1 VSAPLSHPPGRP
13 RRKSISKPARGLRT
27 LTGGCLTALLAAC
40 AAHRV
45 PPPSTD
51 IDEVL
56 VRNDIRTLAS
66 DEYQGRRPG
75 TSGEE
80 KTISLLTEQFK
91 KLGLKPGNGDS
102 WVQQVPLIELTPGK
116 NAKLSITGPAGV
128 ATLAYG
134 KDMVIWTQREVPTAA
149 LAHSELVFAGFGIV
163 APEFNWDD
171 YAAIDVRG
179 KTVLVLLGDPGSAG
193 KDPTLFRGNSLSYY
207 GRWAYKVAEA
217 ARHGASAVLLIHD
230 AAALGYGWNG
240 VVNTWTGPQ
249 LELAAADGHAGRAM
263 LEGWLSKE
271 AGRGLF
277 AAAGLDADSSMR
289 AASRAGFK
297 AIPMRLQVD
306 AAIENAIRRFDS
318 ANVLALLP
326 GGSRKHEYV
335 VYCAHWDGL
344 GRDATGA
351 VIGGAQDNAS
361 GVAGLVA
368 LAQSFSR
375 TKPAPE
381 RSIVFIAFTGE
392 ESGLLGSRYYVEHPV
407 FPLEQTSGAINLDRL
422 HIGGRTRDVMIF
434 GAGNS
439 ELEESVRGVALLQG
453 RELRP
458 DDRPELG
465 RYYDS
470 DQLSFALRGI
480 PTLYVKS
487 GVDDEARGPQW
498 GAAQSEEY
506 RAHRYRQSG
515 DRYAEDW
522 DIRGAVEDL
531 ELYRSVG
538 ERLANSRR
546 FPRWFPNSE
555 FSGNRAH
562 PLPAD

>member
-1 VSAPLSHPPGRP
+1 V
-13 RRKSISKPARGLRT
+13 
-27 LTGGCLTALLAAC
+27 LL
-40 AAHRV
+40 
-45 PPPSTD
+45 
-51 IDEVL
+51 
-56 VRNDIRTLAS
+56 RNDIRTLAS
-66 DEYQGRRPG
+66 DDYQGRRPG
-75 TSGEE
+75 TAGEQ
-80 KTISLLTEQFK
+80 KTLSLLTEQFK

-102 WVQQVPLIELTPGK
+102 WVQQVPLVEITPGK

-128 ATLAYG
+128 ATLGYG
-134 KDMVIWTQREVPTAA
+134 KDMVVWTQREVPSVA
-149 LAHSELVFAGFGIV
+149 LAQSEMVFAGYGIV
-163 APEFNWDD
+163 APEFNWND

-179 KTVLVLLGDPGSAG
+179 KTVLVLAGDPGPG
-193 KDPTLFRGNSLSYY
+193 GQDPAVFKGHALSYY
-207 GRWAYKVAEA
+207 GRWAYKFAEA
-217 ARHGASAVLLIHD
+217 ARHGAAAVLLIHD
-230 AAALGYGWNG
+230 AAALGYGWNS

-249 LELAAADGHAGRAM
+249 LELAAADGHAGRAT
-263 LEGWLSKE
+263 LEGWLSGE
-271 AGRGLF
+271 AGRSLF
-277 AAAGLDADSSMR
+277 AAAGLDFDSSMR
-289 AASRAGFK
+289 AAAHAGFK
-297 AIPMRLQVD
+297 AMPMRLKAD
-306 AAIENAIRRFDS
+306 AAIENTIRRFDS
-318 ANVLALLP
+318 GNVIALLP
-326 GGSRKHEYV
+326 GGERKHEYV
-335 VYCAHWDGL
+335 IYCAHWDGL
-344 GRDATGA
+344 GRDANGA
-351 VIGGAQDNAS
+351 IIGGAEDNAS

-422 HIGGRTRDVMIF
+422 HIGGRTRDVMVF

-439 ELEESVRGVALLQG
+439 ELEESVRGAALLQG
-453 RELRP
+453 REVRP

-470 DQLSFALRGI
+470 DQLSFALHGI

-498 GAAQSEEY
+498 GEAQSEEY
-506 RAHRYRQSG
+506 RAHRYRQAG
-515 DRYAEDW
+515 DRYTEDW
-522 DIRGAVEDL
+522 DVRGAVEDL

-562 PLPAD
+562 PLPGD